1 MEHRGDP
8 ARGGAAYPDRRDEEM
23 PPVGLSDAPPPVRCE
38 TGGEKPMMDAQGD
51 AEIPLVSKDEAIAEV
66 RRWLEVEK
74 IDPERIFTATG
85 DQVVRYKD
93 LVVHLE
99 RETPDG
105 QLLRFAISRGRVM
118 ASERRQAQQALFQIV
133 SAAKKPS
140 GGGTPPAPA
149 DPEDTATPA

>member
-1 MEHRGDP
+1 MEL
-8 ARGGAAYPDRRDEEM
+8 
-23 PPVGLSDAPPPVRCE
+23 VGLSGTQPAVRRE
-38 TGGEKPMMDAQGD
+38 AGGEKPMTDAQGD

-74 IDPERIFTATG
+74 IDPERIFTAMG

-93 LVVHLE
+93 LVAHLE

-118 ASERRQAQQALFQIV
+118 ASERRQAQQALFQIASV
-133 SAAKKPS
+133 PTTPR
-140 GGGTPPAPA
+140 GDGTPPSPGNPDDTIAPA
-149 DPEDTATPA
+149 

>member
-1 MEHRGDP
+1 
-8 ARGGAAYPDRRDEEM
+8 
-23 PPVGLSDAPPPVRCE
+23 
-38 TGGEKPMMDAQGD
+38 MMDAQGD

-74 IDPERIFTATG
+74 IDPERVFTAMG

-93 LVVHLE
+93 LVAHLE

-118 ASERRQAQQALFQIV
+118 ASERRQAQQALFQIA
-133 SAAKKPS
+133 SAPTHRAGMGRRRPPEPRRHDHPGVTA
-140 GGGTPPAPA
+140 GGVAGGRMAMVTTLK
-149 DPEDTATPA
+149 DVLDR

>member
-1 MEHRGDP
+1 
-8 ARGGAAYPDRRDEEM
+8 
-23 PPVGLSDAPPPVRCE
+23 
-38 TGGEKPMMDAQGD
+38 MMDAQGD

-74 IDPERIFTATG
+74 IDPERIFTAMG

-93 LVVHLE
+93 LVAHLE

-118 ASERRQAQQALFQIV
+118 ASERRQAQQALFQIA
-133 SAAKKPS
+133 SAPTKPS
-140 GGGTPPAPA
+140 GGGTAPSPV
-149 DPEDTATPA
+149 DPEDPTTPA